1 MARIKTQLRTF
12 LIDQVAGRLR
22 RTRNPYARERLWQLI
37 RRLDDRHDTHSR
49 RLLKELHDI
58 EVGRLTY
65 GAYRI
70 DGSILAGSRIGAFC
84 SVAPGVRLGGIEH
97 PVSFVSTHPFLWLAN
112 RGFLERDDPRFK
124 AEYSVPVTIG
134 DDVWLGA
141 NALVANGVTVGRGAI
156 VGAGA
161 VVTKDVEPYAIVVG
175 VPAKP
180 IGSRFDPDVVERLKE
195 IDWPSWSDD
204 RIWAE
209 LDGFYDVQAFLA
221 RHSRD
226 SAHA

>member
-1 MARIKTQLRTF
+1 MARIKTQLRTL
-12 LIDQVAGRLR
+12 LIDRVAGRLR

-37 RRLDDRHDTHSR
+37 RRLDDRHDSFSR

-84 SVAPGVRLGGIEH
+84 SIAPGVRLGGIEH

-112 RGFLERDDPRFK
+112 RGFLARDDPRFE
-124 AEYSVPVTIG
+124 AEYSVPVTIA

-141 NALVANGVTVGRGAI
+141 NALVANGVTVGRGAV

-161 VVTKDVEPYAIVVG
+161 VVTKDVEPYAIVAG
-175 VPAKP
+175 VPARP
-180 IGSRFDPDVVERLKE
+180 IGSRFDADLAAKLAA
-195 IDWPSWSDD
+195 IDWPSWPDD
-204 RIWAE
+204 RLRAE
-209 LDGFYDVQAFLA
+209 LDGFYDPAAFAA
-221 RHSRD
+221 RHHGS
-226 SAHA
+226 